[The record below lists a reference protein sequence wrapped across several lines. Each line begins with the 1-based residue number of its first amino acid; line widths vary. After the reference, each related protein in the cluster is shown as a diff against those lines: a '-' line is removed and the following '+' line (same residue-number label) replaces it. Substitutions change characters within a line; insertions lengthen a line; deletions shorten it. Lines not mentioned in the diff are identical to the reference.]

1 MASHGL
7 RAVLSAKYR
16 HLDGFVFIHI
26 NKTAGTSIKKALW
39 IPFEHKTALEK
50 IEELG
55 RERWDSRRT
64 FTAVR
69 NPWDKVVSNYHYRV
83 KTNQTGLGTNTI
95 PFPEWV
101 KRTYGEQDPFYL
113 DQHKMF
119 MPQVDWI
126 SDENGEIIVD
136 EIVHFE
142 NLAPEF
148 NAVMQKLGKKVTL
161 PHINKTNRKNYQ
173 DYYDDESIEVIRQ
186 WFQRDIDTFGYT
198 F

>member
-55 RERWDSRRT
+55 RERWDQRLT

-69 NPWDKVVSNYHYRV
+69 NPWDKVVSHYHYRV
-83 KTNQTGLGTNTI
+83 KTNQTELGTNTI

-126 SDENGEIIVD
+126 SDENGEILVD
-136 EIVHFE
+136 ESVHFE
-142 NLAPEF
+142 Y
-148 NAVMQKLGKKVTL
+148 LGDLSRLIFLLFSSSPST
-161 PHINKTNRKNYQ
+161 IW
-173 DYYDDESIEVIRQ
+173 S
-186 WFQRDIDTFGYT
+186 
-198 F
+198 

>member
-1 MASHGL
+1 MIVSH
-7 RAVLSAKYR
+7 R
-16 HLDGFVFIHI
+16 HHLVFVKTR
-26 NKTAGTSIKKALW
+26 KTAGTSIKKALW

-55 RERWDSRRT
+55 RDRWDKRLT

-69 NPWDKVVSNYHYRV
+69 NPWDKVVSHYHYRV
-83 KTNQTGLGTNTI
+83 TTNQTELGTNTI

-161 PHINKTNRKNYQ
+161 PHVNKTNRKSYQ

-186 WFQRDIDTFGYT
+186 WFQRDIDTFGYA